1 MGQPKDNILGGFF
14 MSKAENAGVFQ
25 LENGYW
31 GYRFIVK
38 VDGRKK
44 AQKRVKDEMGKPFK
58 TEKQAIKAREKAI
71 ILEKERLKQSE
82 QKKPV
87 RKTVAEVYSEYC
99 EKGRSEKAFATK
111 KKQDSLWNN
120 YLMEKFGDR
129 YIDDISVAEVN
140 DYLSEL
146 YCVYHL
152 AYGYVEGFLKQ
163 FYLIFGQAYSRN
175 YLSVDDYNRLCVNKN
190 GKIRMPK
197 QKSTDVHE
205 IEAFTKEELKT
216 MDRYFSGKSVE
227 TAYIIGK
234 CSGLRIAECY
244 GLTWDCIDLENG
256 IITVEKQMKT
266 QEGLVKLLPLKTV
279 NARRKVYMNTELKS
293 YLSSLKEKIKE
304 YEITY
309 AAQRKQNEMF
319 IMDVD
324 ETKIS
329 SLELVNTLPNG
340 KIQTE
345 YAIKHHARPL
355 KEHFKIEFKF
365 HTLRHTYGTTLAML
379 NTPSHVLAN
388 QMGHGKN
395 SSAFKYYLAMSKE
408 GIEEL
413 KNNLERL

>member
-1 MGQPKDNILGGFF
+1 
-14 MSKAENAGVFQ
+14 MSKEQNSGVFQ
-25 LENGYW
+25 LENGCW
-31 GYRFIVK
+31 GYRFIVT
-38 VDGRKK
+38 VDGKRK
-44 AQKRVKDEMGKPFK
+44 AQKRVKDEMGKPYK
-58 TEKQAIKAREKAI
+58 TEKQAAKAREKAI
-71 ILEKERLKQSE
+71 SMEKTRMLLPP
-82 QKKPV
+82 QKKIV
-87 RKTVAEVYSEYC
+87 RRTMEDVYKEYC
-99 EKGRSEKAFATK
+99 EIGREEKAYATK

-120 YLMEKFGDR
+120 YLLERFGDR
-129 YIDDISVAEVN
+129 YVDEITVAEVN

-152 AYGYVEGFLKQ
+152 AYGYVESFLKQ

-175 YLSVDDYNRLCVNKN
+175 YMSVDTYNKLCVNKN

-197 QKSTDVHE
+197 KKSTDVHD
-205 IEAFTKEELKT
+205 IEAFSKEELQI
-216 MDRYFSGKSVE
+216 MDKYFSGKQVE

-234 CSGLRIAECY
+234 YSGLRIAECY

-256 IITVEKQMKT
+256 IIKVEKQMKT

-279 NARRKVYMNTELKS
+279 NARRKVYMNSELKT
-293 YLSSLKEKIKE
+293 YLTNLKEKVQE
-304 YEITY
+304 YEVIY
-309 AAQRKQNEMF
+309 AAQRQQNEMF
-319 IMDVD
+319 ILNID

-345 YAIKHHARPL
+345 WAIKHHARPL
-355 KEHFKIEFKF
+355 REHYKIDFKF

-408 GIEEL
+408 GIDEL
-413 KNNLERL
+413 KSNLERL

>member
-1 MGQPKDNILGGFF
+1 
-14 MSKAENAGVFQ
+14 MSKEQNAGVFQ
-25 LENGYW
+25 LENGCW
-31 GYRFIVK
+31 GYRFIVT
-38 VDGRKK
+38 VDGKRK
-44 AQKRVKDEMGKPFK
+44 AQKRVKDEMGKPYK
-58 TEKQAIKAREKAI
+58 TEKQAAKAREKAI
-71 ILEKERLKQSE
+71 TMEKTRMLLPP
-82 QKKPV
+82 QKKIV
-87 RKTVAEVYSEYC
+87 RRTVEDVYKEYC
-99 EKGRSEKAFATK
+99 EVGRSEKAYATK

-120 YLMEKFGDR
+120 YLLERFGDR
-129 YIDDISVAEVN
+129 YVDEITVAEVN

-175 YLSVDDYNRLCVNKN
+175 YMSVDNYNKLCVNKN

-197 QKSTDVHE
+197 KKSTDVHD
-205 IEAFTKEELKT
+205 IEAFSKEELKI
-216 MDRYFSGKSVE
+216 MDKYFSGKPVE

-234 CSGLRIAECY
+234 YSGLRIAECY

-256 IITVEKQMKT
+256 IIKVEKQMKT

-279 NARRKVYMNTELKS
+279 NARRKVYMNTELKT
-293 YLSSLKEKIKE
+293 YLTNLKEKVKE

-309 AAQRKQNEMF
+309 AAQRQQNEMF
-319 IMDVD
+319 ILNVD

-345 YAIKHHARPL
+345 WAIKHHARPL
-355 KEHFKIEFKF
+355 REHYKIDFKF

-413 KNNLERL
+413 RNNLERL

>member
-1 MGQPKDNILGGFF
+1 
-14 MSKAENAGVFQ
+14 MSKEQSAGIFQ

-31 GYRFIVK
+31 GYRFIVT
-38 VDGRKK
+38 VDGKRK
-44 AQKRVKDEMGKPFK
+44 AQKRVKDEMGKPYK

-71 ILEKERLKQSE
+71 TMEKTRMLLPP
-82 QKKPV
+82 QKKIV
-87 RKTVAEVYSEYC
+87 RKTVEDVYKEYC
-99 EKGRSEKAFATK
+99 EKGRSEKAYATK

-120 YLMEKFGDR
+120 YLLERFGDR
-129 YIDDISVAEVN
+129 YIDDITVAEVN
-140 DYLSEL
+140 DYLAEL
-146 YCVYHL
+146 YCVYHF

-175 YLSVDDYNRLCVNKN
+175 YLSIDDYNKLCVNKN
-190 GKIRMPK
+190 GKIRMPAR
-197 QKSTDVHE
+197 KSTDVHD

-216 MDRYFSGKSVE
+216 MDKYFSGKPVE

-234 CSGLRIAECY
+234 NSGLRIAECY
-244 GLTWDCIDLENG
+244 GLTWDCIDLDNG

-266 QEGLVKLLPLKTV
+266 QDGLVKLLPLKTV
-279 NARRKVYMNTELKS
+279 NARRKVYMSTELKN
-293 YLSSLKEKIKE
+293 YLTNLKEKVKE
-304 YEITY
+304 YEVEF
-309 AAQRKQNEMF
+309 AAQRQQNEMF
-319 IMDVD
+319 ILNVD
-324 ETKIS
+324 GEKIS

-345 YAIKHHARPL
+345 WAIKHHARPL
-355 KEHFKIEFKF
+355 KEHYKIEFKF

-408 GIEEL
+408 GIDEL
-413 KNNLERL
+413 RSNLDRM

>member
-1 MGQPKDNILGGFF
+1 M
-14 MSKAENAGVFQ
+14 E
-25 LENGYW
+25 
-31 GYRFIVK
+31 
-38 VDGRKK
+38 
-44 AQKRVKDEMGKPFK
+44 K
-58 TEKQAIKAREKAI
+58 TRM
-71 ILEKERLKQSE
+71 LLPP
-82 QKKPV
+82 QKKIV
-87 RKTVAEVYSEYC
+87 RRTMEDVYKEYC
-99 EKGRSEKAFATK
+99 EIGREEKAYATK

-120 YLMEKFGDR
+120 YLLERFGDR
-129 YIDDISVAEVN
+129 YVDEITVAEVN

-175 YLSVDDYNRLCVNKN
+175 YMSVDTYNKLCVNKH

-197 QKSTDVHE
+197 KKSTDVHD
-205 IEAFTKEELKT
+205 IEAFSKEEFKI
-216 MDRYFSGKSVE
+216 MDKYFSGKQVE

-234 CSGLRIAECY
+234 YSGLRIAECY

-256 IITVEKQMKT
+256 IIKVEKQMKT

-279 NARRKVYMNTELKS
+279 NARRKVYMNSELKT
-293 YLSSLKEKIKE
+293 YLTNLKEKIQE
-304 YEITY
+304 YEIIY
-309 AAQRKQNEMF
+309 AAQRQQNEMF
-319 IMDVD
+319 ILNID

-345 YAIKHHARPL
+345 WAIKHHARPL
-355 KEHFKIEFKF
+355 REHYKIDFKF

-408 GIEEL
+408 GIDEL
-413 KNNLERL
+413 KSNLERL

>member
-1 MGQPKDNILGGFF
+1 
-14 MSKAENAGVFQ
+14 MSKEQNSGVFQ
-25 LENGYW
+25 LENGCW
-31 GYRFIVK
+31 GYRFIVT
-38 VDGRKK
+38 VDGKRK
-44 AQKRVKDEMGKPFK
+44 AQKRVKDEMGKPYK
-58 TEKQAIKAREKAI
+58 TEKQAAKAREKAI
-71 ILEKERLKQSE
+71 SMEKTRMLLPP
-82 QKKPV
+82 QKKIV
-87 RKTVAEVYSEYC
+87 RRTVEDVYKEYC
-99 EKGRSEKAFATK
+99 EVGRSEKAYATK

-120 YLMEKFGDR
+120 YLLERFGDR
-129 YIDDISVAEVN
+129 YVDEITVAEIN

-175 YLSVDDYNRLCVNKN
+175 YMSVDTYNKLCVNKN

-197 QKSTDVHE
+197 KKSTDVHD
-205 IEAFTKEELKT
+205 IEAFSKEELKI
-216 MDRYFSGKSVE
+216 MDKYFHGKSVE

-234 CSGLRIAECY
+234 YSGLRIAECY

-279 NARRKVYMNTELKS
+279 NARRKVYMNTELKT
-293 YLSSLKEKIKE
+293 YLTNLKEKIQE
-304 YEITY
+304 YEVIY
-309 AAQRKQNEMF
+309 AAQRQQNEMF
-319 IMDVD
+319 ILNVD

-345 YAIKHHARPL
+345 WAIKHHARPL
-355 KEHFKIEFKF
+355 REHYKIDFKF

-395 SSAFKYYLAMSKE
+395 SSALKYYLAMSKE
-408 GIEEL
+408 GIDEL
-413 KNNLERL
+413 KSNLERL

>member
-1 MGQPKDNILGGFF
+1 
-14 MSKAENAGVFQ
+14 MSKEQNSGVFQ
-25 LENGYW
+25 LENGCW
-31 GYRFIVK
+31 GYRFIVT
-38 VDGRKK
+38 VDGKRK
-44 AQKRVKDEMGKPFK
+44 AQKRVKDEMGKPYK
-58 TEKQAIKAREKAI
+58 TEKQAAKAREKAI
-71 ILEKERLKQSE
+71 SMEKTRMLLPP
-82 QKKPV
+82 QKKIV
-87 RKTVAEVYSEYC
+87 RRTVEDVYKEYC
-99 EKGRSEKAFATK
+99 EVGRSEKAYATK

-120 YLMEKFGDR
+120 YLLERFGDR
-129 YIDDISVAEVN
+129 YVDEITVAEIN

-175 YLSVDDYNRLCVNKN
+175 YMSVDTYNKLCVNKN

-197 QKSTDVHE
+197 KKSTDVHD
-205 IEAFTKEELKT
+205 IEAFSKEELKI
-216 MDRYFSGKSVE
+216 MDKYFSGKQVE

-234 CSGLRIAECY
+234 YSGLRIAECY

-279 NARRKVYMNTELKS
+279 NARRKVYMNTELKT
-293 YLSSLKEKIKE
+293 YLTNLKEKIQE
-304 YEITY
+304 YEVIY
-309 AAQRKQNEMF
+309 AAQRQQNEMF
-319 IMDVD
+319 ILNVD

-345 YAIKHHARPL
+345 WAIKHHARPL
-355 KEHFKIEFKF
+355 REHYKIDFKF

-408 GIEEL
+408 GIDEL
-413 KNNLERL
+413 KSNLERL

>member
-1 MGQPKDNILGGFF
+1 
-14 MSKAENAGVFQ
+14 MSKAENVGVFQ
-25 LENGYW
+25 LKNGYW
-31 GYRFIVK
+31 GYRFVVK
-38 VDGRKK
+38 KDGKRKS
-44 AQKRVKDEMGKPFK
+44 QKRVKDEMGNPYK

-71 ILEKERLKQSE
+71 ILEKERLKQPP
-82 QKKPV
+82 QKKIV
-87 RKTVAEVYSEYC
+87 RKTVEEIYKEYC
-99 EKGRSEKAFATK
+99 EKGRNEKAFATK

-120 YLMEKFGDR
+120 YLLDKFGDR
-129 YIDDISVAEVN
+129 YIDDISVAEIN
-140 DYLSEL
+140 DYLAEL

-175 YLSVDDYNRLCVNKN
+175 YLNVDDYNKLCVNKN

-197 QKSTDVHE
+197 IKSTDVHD
-205 IEAFTKEELKT
+205 IEVFSKEELKT
-216 MDRYFSGKSVE
+216 LDKYFSGKTVE

-234 CSGLRIAECY
+234 YSGLRIAECY

-256 IITVEKQMKT
+256 IISVEKQMKT
-266 QEGLVKLLPLKTV
+266 QEGLVKLLPLKTK
-279 NARRKVYMNTELKS
+279 NARRKVYMNTELLN
-293 YLSSLKEKIKE
+293 YLTALKEKVKE
-304 YEITY
+304 YEIEF
-309 AAQRKQNEMF
+309 AAQRQQNEMF
-319 IMDVD
+319 ILNIDN
-324 ETKIS
+324 TKIS

-355 KEHFKIEFKF
+355 KEHYKIEFKF

-395 SSAFKYYLAMSKE
+395 SSAYKYYLAMSKE
-408 GIEEL
+408 GIDEL
-413 KNNLERL
+413 KNNLEQL

>member
-1 MGQPKDNILGGFF
+1 
-14 MSKAENAGVFQ
+14 MSKEQNSGVFQ
-25 LENGYW
+25 LENGCW
-31 GYRFIVK
+31 GYRFIVT
-38 VDGRKK
+38 VDGKRK
-44 AQKRVKDEMGKPFK
+44 AQKRVKDEMGKPYK
-58 TEKQAIKAREKAI
+58 TERQAAKAREKAI
-71 ILEKERLKQSE
+71 TMEKTRMLLPP
-82 QKKPV
+82 QKKIV
-87 RKTVAEVYSEYC
+87 RRTVEDVYKEYC
-99 EKGRSEKAFATK
+99 EIGREEKAYATK

-120 YLMEKFGDR
+120 YLLERFGDR
-129 YIDDISVAEVN
+129 YVDEITVAEVN

-175 YLSVDDYNRLCVNKN
+175 YMSVDTYNKLCVNKN

-197 QKSTDVHE
+197 KKSTDVHD
-205 IEAFTKEELKT
+205 IEAFSKEELKI
-216 MDRYFSGKSVE
+216 MDKYFSGKQVE

-234 CSGLRIAECY
+234 YSGLRIAECY

-279 NARRKVYMNTELKS
+279 NARRKVYMNTELKT
-293 YLSSLKEKIKE
+293 YLTNLKEKIQE
-304 YEITY
+304 YEIIY

-319 IMDVD
+319 ILNID

-345 YAIKHHARPL
+345 WAIKHHARPL
-355 KEHFKIEFKF
+355 REHYKIDFKF

-395 SSAFKYYLAMSKE
+395 SSAFKYYLAISKE
-408 GIEEL
+408 GIDEL

>member
-1 MGQPKDNILGGFF
+1 
-14 MSKAENAGVFQ
+14 MSKEQNSGVFQ
-25 LENGYW
+25 LENGCW
-31 GYRFIVK
+31 GYRFIVT
-38 VDGRKK
+38 VDGKRK
-44 AQKRVKDEMGKPFK
+44 AQKRVKDEMGKPYK
-58 TEKQAIKAREKAI
+58 TEKQAAKAREKAI
-71 ILEKERLKQSE
+71 SMEKTRMLLPP
-82 QKKPV
+82 QKKIV
-87 RKTVAEVYSEYC
+87 RRTVEDVYKEYC
-99 EKGRSEKAFATK
+99 EIGRNEKAYATK

-120 YLMEKFGDR
+120 YLLERFGDR
-129 YIDDISVAEVN
+129 YVDEITVAEIN

-175 YLSVDDYNRLCVNKN
+175 YMSVDTYNKLCVNKN

-197 QKSTDVHE
+197 KKSTDVHD
-205 IEAFTKEELKT
+205 IEAFSKEELKI
-216 MDRYFSGKSVE
+216 MDKYFSGKQVE

-234 CSGLRIAECY
+234 YSGLRIAECY

-279 NARRKVYMNTELKS
+279 NARRKVYMNTELKT
-293 YLSSLKEKIKE
+293 YLTNLKEKIQE
-304 YEITY
+304 YEVIY
-309 AAQRKQNEMF
+309 AAQRQQNEMF
-319 IMDVD
+319 ILNVD

-345 YAIKHHARPL
+345 WAIKHHARPL
-355 KEHFKIEFKF
+355 REHYKIDFKF

-408 GIEEL
+408 GIDEL